1 MIVWACR
8 GLVWLEPLQSGNSDV
23 TGEKNEP
30 VFGPY
35 RTAVHQNGTIEQHF
49 AGALAEASPWRRKF
63 EMANCM
69 RIPMMSISHSDLMPI
84 KSERRD
90 AGLSQFEIVIGIS
103 QYFCLFL

>member
-1 MIVWACR
+1 MDWTKPPHDWSGLWVLNDGPGSGITLIVWACR
-8 GLVWLEPLQSGNSDV
+8 GLVWLEPLQNGNSDV

-63 EMANCM
+63 EMANC
-69 RIPMMSISHSDLMPI
+69 RS
-84 KSERRD
+84 
-90 AGLSQFEIVIGIS
+90 
-103 QYFCLFL
+103 